1 MAKRFTDTNKWDH
14 SWIRRLSCKFK
25 CALFYILDKCDHAGL
40 WVADFEAMSFIIGET
55 VTQHDFENHFKD
67 KIILIKS
74 DKYFIP
80 SFIDF
85 QYGSLNQ
92 DNRVHKSVILL
103 LEKEGAYKHLKSSF
117 QGAKDKDKEK
127 DKDKAKDKK
136 KDKDTFD
143 FEFLYKIY
151 PLKKGKSEGITRLKK
166 FITSQED
173 FDSFKIAVKNYTRD
187 IQARGTE
194 AKYIKHFSSFVGNE
208 KIQPWKDWLDADA
221 GTAIAV
227 TPKPLFNKAT
237 QRTENN
243 RAVAEAYMKKLEA
256 ENEV

>member
-1 MAKRFTDTNKWDH
+1 MASDLINIKITKWADYNPRKDFKKPWWFALSNTLVEDSDFFSFNH
-14 SWIRRLSCKFK
+14 GEFKTWI
-25 CALFYILDKCDHAGL
+25 YILSQA
-40 WVADFEAMSFIIGET
+40 S
-55 VTQHDFENHFKD
+55 
-67 KIILIKS
+67 
-74 DKYFIP
+74 
-80 SFIDF
+80 
-85 QYGSLNQ
+85 
-92 DNRVHKSVILL
+92 
-103 LEKEGAYKHLKSSF
+103 
-117 QGAKDKDKEK
+117 
-127 DKDKAKDKK
+127 KK
-136 KDKDTFD
+136 KCESINVDLNHADRVSNISKKDFLSSIKKLESMQMITVICTDSVRETNSTLHNNTIQDRTLQNNTVQANAFD

-173 FDSFKIAVKNYTRD
+173 FDSFKIAVQNYTRD

>member
-1 MAKRFTDTNKWDH
+1 MQMITVICTDSVRETNSTLHNNTIQD
-14 SWIRRLSCKFK
+14 RTLQNN
-25 CALFYILDKCDHAGL
+25 
-40 WVADFEAMSFIIGET
+40 T
-55 VTQHDFENHFKD
+55 VQAN
-67 KIILIKS
+67 
-74 DKYFIP
+74 
-80 SFIDF
+80 
-85 QYGSLNQ
+85 
-92 DNRVHKSVILL
+92 
-103 LEKEGAYKHLKSSF
+103 A
-117 QGAKDKDKEK
+117 
-127 DKDKAKDKK
+127 
-136 KDKDTFD
+136 FD

-173 FDSFKIAVKNYTRD
+173 FDSFKIAVQNYTRD